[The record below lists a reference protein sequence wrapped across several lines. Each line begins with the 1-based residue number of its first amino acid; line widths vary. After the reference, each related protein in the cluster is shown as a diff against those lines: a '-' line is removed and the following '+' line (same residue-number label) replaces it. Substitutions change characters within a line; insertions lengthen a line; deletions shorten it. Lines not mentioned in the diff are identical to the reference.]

1 MHPVKY
7 VGNDFNSKIY
17 LDRLPYKKLIETLG
31 TLFTDT
37 LNTVN

>member
-1 MHPVKY
+1 MDPEKY
-7 VGNDFNSKIY
+7 VINDFNSKIY
-17 LDRLPYKKLIETLG
+17 LDCFPYKKLIETLS